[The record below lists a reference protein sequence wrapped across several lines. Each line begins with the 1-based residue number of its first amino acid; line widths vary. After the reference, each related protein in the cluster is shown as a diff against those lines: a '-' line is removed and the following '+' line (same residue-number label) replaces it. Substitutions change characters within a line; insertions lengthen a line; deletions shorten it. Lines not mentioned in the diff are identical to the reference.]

1 MSFRNFL
8 SECRLLF
15 GINHNSPSHA
25 EKWISGLGG
34 FLGILAVYWITSWC
48 FPNGFMHTAGTLL
61 MVTSMGA
68 TAVLLFAVPQGVL
81 SQPWSVIGGHLLSAF
96 VGVSCHQLF
105 PDQTWTGAL
114 AVGLSI
120 LVMHYARAMHPPG
133 GATALA
139 AVIGG
144 AEIHRLG
151 YFYLIMPI
159 GINILAILLMA
170 IAFNALFHWRRYPAH
185 LIRKQT
191 VVHTRPYPH
200 LTPEDF
206 SAAIEK
212 VDSFIDVSHETLMQ
226 LLEYAREHS
235 EHEKIPLTQLEV
247 GSFYSN
253 GKWGNEWSVRRVIDM
268 PAEKLKDKD
277 IIIYKTVAGA
287 DSFNNGKSTFAE
299 FRNWASH
306 QVMPLENG
314 HWKKIDSRKI
324 VIDDK
329 HPNH

>member
-1 MSFRNFL
+1 MSPRSFL
-8 SECRLLF
+8 TECRLLL
-15 GINHNSPSHA
+15 GIPQASTSHA
-25 EKWISGLGG
+25 EKWISALGG
-34 FLGILAVYWITSWC
+34 FLGILAVYWGTSWT
-48 FPNGFMHTAGTLL
+48 FPHGFMNSSGHLL

-96 VGVSCHQLF
+96 VGVSCQQLF

-114 AVGLSI
+114 AVGLAI
-120 LVMHYARAMHPPG
+120 CVMHYAKAMHPPG

-144 AEIHRLG
+144 AEIYRLD
-151 YFYLIMPI
+151 YFYLVMPI
-159 GINILAILLMA
+159 GINVVAILLMA

-185 LIRKQT
+185 LTRKQT
-191 VVHTRPYPH
+191 VVHTRTYPH

-226 LLEYAREHS
+226 LLEFAREHS
-235 EHEKIPLTQLEV
+235 EYEKAPVTQIEI

-253 GKWGNEWSVRRVIDM
+253 GKWGSEWSIRQIIDG
-268 PAEKLKDKD
+268 PKQKPEDKDK
-277 IIIYKTVAGA
+277 IIFKTVAGA
-287 DSFNNGKSTFAE
+287 GAYNNGMTTMAE
-299 FRNWASH
+299 FRLWASH
-306 QVMPLENG
+306 QVVRLENG
-314 HWKKIDSRKI
+314 HWKK
-324 VIDDK
+324 VV
-329 HPNH
+329 NTEVN

>member
-1 MSFRNFL
+1 MSFRKFL
-8 SECRLLF
+8 TECRLLL

-34 FLGILAVYWITSWC
+34 FLGIASVYWIATWT
-48 FPNGFMHTAGTLL
+48 FPQGFMHTAGTLL

-81 SQPWSVIGGHLLSAF
+81 SQPWSVIGGHLLSAL

-120 LVMHYARAMHPPG
+120 MVMHYARAMHPPG

-151 YFYLIMPI
+151 YFYLIAPI

-191 VVHTRPYPH
+191 VVHTRVYPH

-235 EHEKIPLTQLEV
+235 EQEKIPLTQFEV

-253 GKWGNEWSVRRVIDM
+253 GKWGNEWSVRRIIDA
-268 PAEKLKDKD
+268 PSENPEGKDK
-277 IIIYKTVAGA
+277 IIFKTVAGA
-287 DSFNNGKSTFAE
+287 DAYNNGMSTLAE
-299 FRNWASH
+299 FRNWANH
-306 QVMPLENG
+306 QVVQLENG
-314 HWKKIDSRKI
+314 HWKK
-324 VIDDK
+324 VISSK
-329 HPNH
+329 PK

>member
-1 MSFRNFL
+1 MSFRKFL
-8 SECRLLF
+8 SECRLLLGF
-15 GINHNSPSHA
+15 SSNSPSHA
-25 EKWISGLGG
+25 EKWISALGG
-34 FLGILAVYWITSWC
+34 FLGILSVYWITSWC
-48 FPNGFMHTAGTLL
+48 FPHGFMHTAGTLL

-144 AEIHRLG
+144 AEIYRLG

-191 VVHTRPYPH
+191 VVHTRAYPH

-235 EHEKIPLTQLEV
+235 EHEKIPMTQFEV
-247 GSFYSN
+247 GAFYSN
-253 GKWGNEWSVRRVIDM
+253 GKWGSEWSVRRIIDA
-268 PAEKLKDKD
+268 PSEKPQDKDK
-277 IIIYKTVAGA
+277 IIFKTVAGA
-287 DSFNNGKSTFAE
+287 DAYNNGMSTLAE
-299 FRNWASH
+299 FRNWANH
-306 QVMPLENG
+306 QVIQLENG
-314 HWKKIDSRKI
+314 HWKKVSNIK
-324 VIDDK
+324 
-329 HPNH
+329 PT

>member
-1 MSFRNFL
+1 MSLTAFF
-8 SECRLLF
+8 SECRLLL
-15 GINHNSPSHA
+15 GINSNSTSHT
-25 EKWISGLGG
+25 EKWISALGG
-34 FLGILAVYWITSWC
+34 FLGIMSVYWITSWI
-48 FPNGFMHTAGTLL
+48 FPTGFMHTAGTLL

-81 SQPWSVIGGHLLSAF
+81 SQPWSVIGGHLLSAL
-96 VGVSCHQLF
+96 VGVSCQKLF
-105 PDQTWTGAL
+105 PDQSWTGAL

-120 LVMHYARAMHPPG
+120 GVMYYARAIHPPG

-151 YFYLIMPI
+151 YFYLLMPI
-159 GINILAILLMA
+159 GINILAILLLA

-191 VVHTRPYPH
+191 VIHTRSYPH
-200 LTPEDF
+200 LSPEDF

-235 EHEKIPLTQLEV
+235 EHEKVPMTHIEI

-253 GKWGNEWSVRRVIDM
+253 GKWGSEWSVRRIIDV
-268 PAEKLKDKD
+268 PSEKLNEKDK
-277 IIIYKTVAGA
+277 IIFKTVAGA
-287 DSFNNGKSTFAE
+287 DSYNNGITTLAE
-299 FRNWASH
+299 FRLWAHH
-306 QVMPLENG
+306 QVTLEENG
-314 HWKKIDSRKI
+314 HWKK
-324 VIDDK
+324 V
-329 HPNH
+329 NNQEM